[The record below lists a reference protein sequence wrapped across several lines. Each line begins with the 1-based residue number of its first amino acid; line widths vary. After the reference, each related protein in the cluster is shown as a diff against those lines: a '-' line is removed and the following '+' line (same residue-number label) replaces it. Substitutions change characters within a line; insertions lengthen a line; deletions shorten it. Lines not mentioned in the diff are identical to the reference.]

1 MSFKDIFKKSFLEGF
16 ATGELTGR
24 VILAALGIAAVLA
37 LYIFFVY
44 RVMTRKTFYSKNF
57 GIALV
62 GVALITAALILT
74 MQSSV
79 VISLGMVGAL
89 SIVRFRTAIKDP
101 RDTTYIFWAIAVG
114 VCCGICDY
122 LIAGIGSAVIF
133 CMMVLIGNV
142 RGNDRY
148 LLIVRTSGTPDTRV
162 EELMQSYYQNKARLR
177 VKNTASQQSEY
188 IYELSASVLNKHGGS
203 EEISNELYAL
213 AGVQNVNMVCQN
225 DEITA

>member
-1 MSFKDIFKKSFLEGF
+1 MNKELLYYLTNDAGSLTLQEILLSFACAVVLGAVIFVSYRFCH
-16 ATGELTGR
+16 TGAVYSAKFNVSLWMMTLVTTLIMC
-24 VILAALGIAAVLA
+24 VIG
-37 LYIFFVY
+37 
-44 RVMTRKTFYSKNF
+44 NN
-57 GIALV
+57 IAL
-62 GVALITAALILT
+62 
-74 MQSSV
+74 
-79 VISLGMVGAL
+79 SLGMVGAL

-142 RGNDRY
+142 RSNDRY

-213 AGVQNVNMVCQN
+213 AGVQNVNLVCQN

>member
-1 MSFKDIFKKSFLEGF
+1 MNKELLYYLTNDAGSLTLQEILLSFTCAVVLGAVIFVSYRFCH
-16 ATGELTGR
+16 TGAVYSAKFNVSLWMMTLVTTLIMC
-24 VILAALGIAAVLA
+24 VIG
-37 LYIFFVY
+37 
-44 RVMTRKTFYSKNF
+44 NN
-57 GIALV
+57 IAL
-62 GVALITAALILT
+62 
-74 MQSSV
+74 
-79 VISLGMVGAL
+79 SLGMVGAL

-148 LLIVRTSGTPDTRV
+148 LLIVRTSGTPYTRV

-213 AGVQNVNMVCQN
+213 AGVQNVNLVCQN

>member
-1 MSFKDIFKKSFLEGF
+1 MNKELLYYLTNDAGSLTLQEILLSFACAVVLGAVIFVSYRFCH
-16 ATGELTGR
+16 TGAVYSAKFNVSLWMMTLVTTLIMC
-24 VILAALGIAAVLA
+24 VIG
-37 LYIFFVY
+37 
-44 RVMTRKTFYSKNF
+44 NN
-57 GIALV
+57 IAL
-62 GVALITAALILT
+62 
-74 MQSSV
+74 
-79 VISLGMVGAL
+79 SLGMVGAL
-89 SIVRFRTAIKDP
+89 SIVQFRTAIKDP

-213 AGVQNVNMVCQN
+213 AGVQNVNLVCQN

>member
-1 MSFKDIFKKSFLEGF
+1 MNKELLYYLTNDAGSLTLQEILLSF
-16 ATGELTGR
+16 ACA
-24 VILAALGIAAVLA
+24 VILGAV
-37 LYIFFVY
+37 IFVSYRFCHTGAVY
-44 RVMTRKTFYSKNF
+44 SGKFNVSLWMMTLVTTLIMCVIGNN
-57 GIALV
+57 IAL
-62 GVALITAALILT
+62 
-74 MQSSV
+74 
-79 VISLGMVGAL
+79 SLGMVGAL

-213 AGVQNVNMVCQN
+213 AGVQNVNLVCQN

>member
-1 MSFKDIFKKSFLEGF
+1 MNKELLYYLTNDAGSLTLQEILLSFACAVVLGAVIFVSYRFCH
-16 ATGELTGR
+16 TGAVYSAKFNVSLWMMTLVTTLIMC
-24 VILAALGIAAVLA
+24 VIG
-37 LYIFFVY
+37 
-44 RVMTRKTFYSKNF
+44 NN
-57 GIALV
+57 IAL
-62 GVALITAALILT
+62 
-74 MQSSV
+74 
-79 VISLGMVGAL
+79 SLGMVGAL

-213 AGVQNVNMVCQN
+213 AGVQNVNLICQN

>member
-1 MSFKDIFKKSFLEGF
+1 MNEELLYYLTNDAGSLTLQEILLSFACAVVLGAVIFVSYRFCH
-16 ATGELTGR
+16 TGAVYSAKFNVSLWMMTLVTTLIMC
-24 VILAALGIAAVLA
+24 VIG
-37 LYIFFVY
+37 
-44 RVMTRKTFYSKNF
+44 NN
-57 GIALV
+57 IAL
-62 GVALITAALILT
+62 
-74 MQSSV
+74 
-79 VISLGMVGAL
+79 SLGMVGAL

-213 AGVQNVNMVCQN
+213 AGVQNVNLVCQN

>member
-16 ATGELTGR
+16 AASQITGK
-24 VILAALGIAAVLA
+24 VVLAALGIAAVLA
-37 LYIFFVY
+37 LYIFFLY

-57 GIALV
+57 GISLV

-213 AGVQNVNMVCQN
+213 AGVQNVNLVCQN

>member
-213 AGVQNVNMVCQN
+213 AGVQNVNLVCQN

>member
-1 MSFKDIFKKSFLEGF
+1 MSFNDIFKSSFLENVSSVSIPDMLITLVLSF
-16 ATGELTGR
+16 
-24 VILAALGIAAVLA
+24 ALGLFIFLIYKRTFAGVMYSSSFGVTLLA
-37 LYIFFVY
+37 LTMITTV
-44 RVMTRKTFYSKNF
+44 VMLAVTSN
-57 GIALV
+57 
-62 GVALITAALILT
+62 
-74 MQSSV
+74 V
-79 VISLGMVGAL
+79 VLSLGMVGAL

-213 AGVQNVNMVCQN
+213 AGVQNVNLVCQN

>member
-1 MSFKDIFKKSFLEGF
+1 MNKELLYYLTNDAGSLTLQEILLSFACAVVLGAVIFVSYRFCH
-16 ATGELTGR
+16 TGAVYSAKFNVSLWMMTLVTTLIMC
-24 VILAALGIAAVLA
+24 VIG
-37 LYIFFVY
+37 
-44 RVMTRKTFYSKNF
+44 NN
-57 GIALV
+57 IAL
-62 GVALITAALILT
+62 
-74 MQSSV
+74 
-79 VISLGMVGAL
+79 SLGMVGAL

-213 AGVQNVNMVCQN
+213 AGVQNVNLVCQN

>member
-1 MSFKDIFKKSFLEGF
+1 MNKELLYYLTNDAGSLTLQEILLSCACAVVLGAVIFVSYRFCH
-16 ATGELTGR
+16 TGAVYSAKFNVSLWMMTLVTTLIMG
-24 VILAALGIAAVLA
+24 VIG
-37 LYIFFVY
+37 
-44 RVMTRKTFYSKNF
+44 NN
-57 GIALV
+57 IAL
-62 GVALITAALILT
+62 
-74 MQSSV
+74 
-79 VISLGMVGAL
+79 SLGMVGAL

-213 AGVQNVNMVCQN
+213 AGVQNVNLVCQN